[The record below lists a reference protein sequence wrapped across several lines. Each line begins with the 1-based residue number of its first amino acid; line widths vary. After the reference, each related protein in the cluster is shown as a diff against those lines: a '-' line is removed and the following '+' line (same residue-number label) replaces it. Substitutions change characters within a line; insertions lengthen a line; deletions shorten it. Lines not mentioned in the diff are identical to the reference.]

1 MMQRIMVPL
10 DGSTFSESAL
20 STAFRL
26 ARRHGSTV
34 HLVRVHEPPTPVA
47 GPEGPAMYDPAVDQ
61 ELEEKGRRY
70 LDVMRAW
77 TNGDDR
83 VRAVTAYLHGPVTE
97 CLSTYVRDEAIDL
110 VVMTTHARGGVSR
123 ALLGSV
129 ADGLVRHSLAP
140 VLLVPPGQQ
149 ASPAPDTTPVFRRVL
164 LPVDGGPAGDRMI
177 EYAVA
182 VTEAPGVDFTLLR
195 VVTTGGGTVRAA
207 LPHRGE
213 DPGSR
218 VQRATVQ
225 STLGTKAQALAARG
239 LVVRPQ
245 VVVENDAA
253 EGILRYARENAFDLV
268 AMATRS
274 RGGLERL
281 LLGSVADQV
290 LRKAETALLLWNPG
304 QPSAVGVV
312 EAFSFL
318 GTREPTR
325 T

>member
-26 ARRHGSTV
+26 ARHHRATV
-34 HLVRVHEPPTPVA
+34 HLVRVHEPPAPVA
-47 GPEGPAMYDPAVDQ
+47 GPEGAAMYDPAIEQ

-83 VRAVTAYLHGPVTE
+83 AQAVTAYLHGPVAE
-97 CLSTYVRDEAIDL
+97 SLSTYARNEAIDL

-123 ALLGSV
+123 AVLGSV
-129 ADGLVRHSLAP
+129 ADGLMRHSLIP
-140 VLLVPPGQQ
+140 VLLVRPGQQ
-149 ASPAPDTTPVFRRVL
+149 AAPAPDTTPVFRRVL

-177 EYAVA
+177 EHAVA
-182 VTEAPGVDFTLLR
+182 VTGAPGVEYTLLR

-225 STLGTKAQALAARG
+225 STLGTKAKELAARG
-239 LVVRPQ
+239 LAVRPQ

-253 EGILRYARENAFDLV
+253 EGILRYASDNGFDLV

-304 QPSAVGVV
+304 QPSTSDLV

-318 GTREPTR
+318 GTRERTR
-325 T
+325 P

>member
-10 DGSTFSESAL
+10 DGSTFAEAAL
-20 STAFRL
+20 PAAFEL
-26 ARRHGSTV
+26 ARRNRSTV
-34 HLVRVHEPPTPVA
+34 HLVRVHEPQAPVA
-47 GPEGPAMYDPAVDQ
+47 GPEGAAIYDPALEQ
-61 ELEEKGRRY
+61 ELELKGRRY
-70 LDVMRAW
+70 LDVMLAW

-83 VRAVTAYLHGPVTE
+83 ARAVTAYLHGPVTE
-97 CLSTYVRDEAIDL
+97 CLNTYVRDQAIDL
-110 VVMTTHARGGVSR
+110 VIMTTHARGGVSR

-129 ADGLVRHSLAP
+129 ADGLVRRSLAP
-140 VLLVPPGQQ
+140 VLLVRPDRQ
-149 ASPAPDTTPVFRRVL
+149 AAPASETAPIFRRVL

-177 EYAVA
+177 EYAAAVA
-182 VTEAPGVDFTLLR
+182 GAAGVEYTLLR
-195 VVTTGGGTVRAA
+195 VVSTGGGTVRAA

-218 VQRATVQ
+218 VQRATVR
-225 STLGTKAQALAARG
+225 STLDAKARALAARG

-253 EGILRYARENAFDLV
+253 DGILRYATENGFDLV

-281 LLGSVADQV
+281 LLGSVADEV
-290 LRKAETALLLWNPG
+290 FRKAETALLLWNPG
-304 QPSAVGVV
+304 QPSTPDLV

-318 GTREPTR
+318 GTREPTKP
-325 T
+325 

>member
-20 STAFRL
+20 STAFGI

-34 HLVRVHEPPTPVA
+34 HLVRVHEPPAPVA
-47 GPEGPAMYDPAVDQ
+47 GPDGIALYDPGVEQ

-83 VRAVTAYLHGPVTE
+83 AQAVTAYLHGPVTE
-97 CLSTYVRDEAIDL
+97 SLSTYARNEAIDL

-123 ALLGSV
+123 AVLGSV
-129 ADGLVRHSLAP
+129 ADGLMRNSLTP
-140 VLLVPPGQQ
+140 VLLVRPGQP
-149 ASPAPDTTPVFRRVL
+149 AGPAPDTTPVFRRVL
-164 LPVDGGPAGDRMI
+164 LPVDGGPVGDRMI
-177 EYAVA
+177 EHAVA
-182 VTEAPGVDFTLLR
+182 VTGAPGVEYTLLR

-225 STLGTKAQALAARG
+225 SALGNKAKELAARG
-239 LVVRPQ
+239 LVARPQ

-253 EGILRYARENAFDLV
+253 EAILRYARDNGFDLV

-274 RGGLERL
+274 RGGLERM

-304 QPSAVGVV
+304 QPSTPDLV

-318 GTREPTR
+318 GTRAPTR
-325 T
+325 P

>member
-10 DGSTFSESAL
+10 DGSTFAEAAL
-20 STAFRL
+20 PTAFAL
-26 ARRHGSTV
+26 ARRHGSAV
-34 HLVRVHEPPTPVA
+34 HLVRVHEPQSPVA
-47 GPEGPAMYDPAVDQ
+47 GPDGAAIYDPAIEQ
-61 ELEEKGRRY
+61 ELELKARRY
-70 LDVMRAW
+70 LDVMAAW
-77 TNGDDR
+77 TDGDDR
-83 VRAVTAYLHGPVTE
+83 ARAVTAYLHGPVTE

-110 VVMTTHARGGVSR
+110 VVMTTHARGGVRR

-140 VLLVPPGQQ
+140 VLLVRPGQQ
-149 ASPAPDTTPVFRRVL
+149 PLPAPDRDPVFRRVL

-177 EYAVA
+177 EYAVT
-182 VTEAPGVDFTLLR
+182 VTGAPGVEYTLLR
-195 VVTTGGGTVRAA
+195 VVTTGGGTVRAG

-239 LVVRPQ
+239 LEVRPQ
-245 VVVENDAA
+245 VVVGDDAGEA
-253 EGILRYARENAFDLV
+253 ILRYATERRFDLV

-281 LLGSVADQV
+281 LLGSVADRV
-290 LRKAETALLLWNPG
+290 LRRAETALLLWNPG
-304 QPSAVGVV
+304 QPSTPDLI

-318 GTREPTR
+318 GTREPT
-325 T
+325 